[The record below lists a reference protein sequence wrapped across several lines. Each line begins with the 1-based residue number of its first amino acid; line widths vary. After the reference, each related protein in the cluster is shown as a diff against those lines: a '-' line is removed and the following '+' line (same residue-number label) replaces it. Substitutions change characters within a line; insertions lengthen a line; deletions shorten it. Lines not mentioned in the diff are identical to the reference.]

1 MRRRSRAPRIVLGAD
16 PLVDGP
22 TALRPWRDTDVPGIV
37 AACQDPDISRWTR
50 VPWPYGT
57 ADARLF
63 VIGRHD
69 ALRTASAAPF
79 AIVSTRDDSLLLG
92 SVALMG
98 FDWDHARC
106 EVGYWLSREAR
117 GAGHATRGVRLICGW
132 GFEQLG
138 IERIGLMAATGNP
151 ASQRVAERGGFERE
165 AVLRSYLVGR
175 DGRQDMV
182 MFGLL
187 ANRQS
192 S

>member
-22 TALRPWRDTDVPGIV
+22 TALRPWRETDVPGIV

-50 VPWPYGT
+50 VPWPYGE
-57 ADARLF
+57 ADARAYMLS
-63 VIGRHD
+63 RHD
-69 ALRTASAAPF
+69 AIRTATGAPF
-79 AIVSTRDDSLLLG
+79 AIVAADEDTRLLG
-92 SVALMG
+92 SISLMR

-106 EVGYWLSREAR
+106 EVGYWLSPEGR
-117 GAGHATRGVRLICGW
+117 GAGHATRGLRLICGW
-132 GFEQLG
+132 AFQQLG
-138 IERIGLMAATGNP
+138 IERIELMAATGNP

-187 ANRQS
+187 ANRQPS
-192 S
+192 